1 MYEEFFDRDL
11 RHFFIDFV
19 IYSLNLLLIP
29 TKLTK
34 KFGISYFRW
43 KVLRLEIKKCWVM
56 NRTSRNWRSQ
66 NVPFQFKIKGFKI
79 KYFCTFWKIQSK
91 YRNARKYRG
100 TQYQF
105 TLFNFSKELFSERSI
120 FDPLWEPF
128 GSYIPEF
135 LSFSIGQ

>member
-43 KVLRLEIKKCWVM
+43 KVLRREIKKCWVM

-66 NVPFQFKIKGFKI
+66 NVPFQFQIKGLEF
-79 KYFCTFWKIQSK
+79 KYFCTFEKTIYS
-91 YRNARKYRG
+91 YTVASIG
-100 TQYQF
+100 GPSYQF
-105 TLFNFSKELFSERSI
+105 TLFNFLRQRLSGRSI
-120 FDPLWEPF
+120 ADPLW
-128 GSYIPEF
+128 I
-135 LSFSIGQ
+135 IGYDVLCGHITSRI